1 MYHSI
6 LPKRNRKVPRRNYA
20 LTSAVIYSFNGA
32 GVKAFTVATVN
43 EFTSAVIYSFN
54 SAVVKAFTVATV
66 NEFTS
71 AVVKA
76 FTVLTQRS
84 IHLGTWWSTHSLTPC
99 SMHALLQ

>member
-6 LPKRNRKVPRRNYA
+6 LPKRNRKVQRRNYA

-66 NEFTS
+66 NALTS
-71 AVVKA
+71 AVIYSFDGVVVYS
-76 FTVLTQRS
+76 FTVATLRRS
-84 IHLGTWWSTHSLTPC
+84 MNSLVR
-99 SMHALLQ
+99 